1 MNAANHVV
9 DIDESNAQTLLI
21 EESLNRPVVVDFWAD
36 WCGPCKQLMPIL
48 EKLAAEYQGAFLLA
62 KVNADEQQM
71 LAQQLG
77 VRSLPTVMVIKD
89 GQPVD
94 GFSGAQPESAV
105 REMLDKHVPS
115 PQADALAEAE
125 QRLAEGD
132 IPGALTLYRGA
143 WEESGQKPE
152 FTMAYAGALI
162 AANRLDEA
170 EALLADIKMVDQDAR
185 YEQLKAQ
192 IELQRQA
199 ARSPEVEA
207 LEADL
212 ASDEQNH
219 EVRIKLAVQLS
230 SHGQYREAL
239 EHLLVVLRADRDWG
253 NGEAKRVYLDM
264 IATIGKGDPL
274 AADYQR
280 KLFSLINRSAMLKRC
295 NKAGQC

>member
-1 MNAANHVV
+1 MNAANHIV

-21 EESLNRPVVVDFWAD
+21 EESLKRPVVVDFWAD
-36 WCGPCKQLMPIL
+36 WCGPCKQLMPLL
-48 EKLAAEYQGAFLLA
+48 EKLAAEYQGTFLLA

-71 LAQQLG
+71 LSQQLG

-115 PQADALAEAE
+115 PQADALTEAE
-125 QRLAEGD
+125 QLLAEGD
-132 IPGALTLYRGA
+132 IPGALALYRGA
-143 WEESGQKPE
+143 WEDSGQKPE

-162 AANRLDEA
+162 VANRLDEA
-170 EALLADIKMVDQDAR
+170 EALLKDIKMVDQDAR
-185 YEQLKAQ
+185 YEQLMAQ

-212 ASDEQNH
+212 AGDEQNH

-274 AADYQR
+274 AAEYQR
-280 KLFSLINRSAMLKRC
+280 KLFSLLY
-295 NKAGQC
+295 

>member
-1 MNAANHVV
+1 MNAANYIV

-21 EESLNRPVVVDFWAD
+21 EESQKRPVIVDFWAD
-36 WCGPCKQLMPIL
+36 WCAPCKQLMPIL

-105 REMLDKHVPS
+105 RDMLDKHLPS
-115 PQADALAEAE
+115 PQADSLVEAE
-125 QRLAEGD
+125 QLLAEGD
-132 IPGALTLYRGA
+132 IPGALALFRGA
-143 WEESGQKPE
+143 WEDSGQKPE

-162 AANRLDEA
+162 TASRLDEA
-170 EALLADIKMVDQDAR
+170 EALLSDIKMVDQDAR
-185 YEQLKAQ
+185 FQQLMAQ

-199 ARSPEVEA
+199 AQSPEIEA

-219 EVRIKLAVQLS
+219 EVRVKLAVQIS
-230 SHGQYREAL
+230 SHGRYREAL

-274 AADYQR
+274 AAEYQR
-280 KLFSLINRSAMLKRC
+280 KLFSLLY
-295 NKAGQC
+295 

>member
-62 KVNADEQQM
+62 RVNADEQQM

-125 QRLAEGD
+125 QLMAEGD

-143 WEESGQKPE
+143 WEDSGQKPE

-170 EALLADIKMVDQDAR
+170 EALLADIRMVDQDAR
-185 YEQLKAQ
+185 YEQLMAQ

-212 ASDEQNH
+212 ARDEQNH
-219 EVRIKLAVQLS
+219 EVRIKLAVQLGT
-230 SHGQYREAL
+230 HGQYREAL

-274 AADYQR
+274 AAEYQR
-280 KLFSLINRSAMLKRC
+280 KLFSLLY
-295 NKAGQC
+295 